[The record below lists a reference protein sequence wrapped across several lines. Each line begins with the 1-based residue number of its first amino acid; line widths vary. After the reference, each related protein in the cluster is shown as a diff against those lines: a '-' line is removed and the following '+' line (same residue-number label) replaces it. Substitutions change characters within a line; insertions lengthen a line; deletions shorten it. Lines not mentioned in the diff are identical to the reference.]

1 MITARRLCFYLFHGR
16 ARDGCPNQHFV
27 DFRHGG
33 GLGNAVVPNASVT
46 ATNEA
51 TGVSYRQQTT
61 EAGLFA
67 FPRCPRVFTASAWR
81 SGFKTYK
88 RSNNVLQ
95 VGSPLVVDVQ
105 LEIGQS
111 AETVSVSCELRAVA
125 DGQRRAGQRDG
136 ASRPSGSRSC
146 R

>member
-1 MITARRLCFYLFHGR
+1 MAGR
-16 ARDGCPNQHFV
+16 AMVAQTSTSSISGTVV
-27 DFRHGG
+27 DSS
-33 GLGNAVVPNASVT
+33 NAVVPNASVT

-67 FPRCPRVFTASAWR
+67 FPALPAGLYSIGVEIQ
-81 SGFKTYK
+81 GFKTYK

-111 AETVSVSCELRAVA
+111 AETVSVVASYEQLQTANAALGNVMERRLSSSSVERA
-125 DGQRRAGQRDG
+125 
-136 ASRPSGSRSC
+136 
-146 R
+146 